1 MIIRN
6 EPQVTRKPTIQMR
19 PERQL
24 HSKFELE
31 PSYDYPYPISHY
43 SYPPPADQHRYQP
56 QFWHQSPN
64 YQYHPYHP
72 MKNPNCHNIDHIG
85 QTTYLMHRPPVLPQ
99 CHYYTPYF
107 PHPNQPV
114 ANSQRYHCEQHHEPE
129 VHYDNDTSLI
139 ATLKTAPR
147 RRTQKKE
154 KKARVQLYRT
164 DKLNYRENDEIADLR
179 ISSRSTAVEPETE
192 SSRPCIPHN
201 APETHN
207 CRSDDS

>member
-1 MIIRN
+1 
-6 EPQVTRKPTIQMR
+6 
-19 PERQL
+19 
-24 HSKFELE
+24 
-31 PSYDYPYPISHY
+31 
-43 SYPPPADQHRYQP
+43 
-56 QFWHQSPN
+56 
-64 YQYHPYHP
+64 
-72 MKNPNCHNIDHIG
+72 MKNPNCHNIDHSG
-85 QTTYLMHRPPVLPQ
+85 QTTYLNHRPPVLPQ

-114 ANSQRYHCEQHHEPE
+114 ASYQRYHCEQHIEPE

-164 DKLNYRENDEIADLR
+164 EKLNYRENDDITDLR

-192 SSRPCIPHN
+192 SSRLCIPNN